1 MIHVTNQR
9 IVVETRT
16 LIATWERGTLVSL
29 SRKSDGKTLLSTS
42 ANAVA
47 PMTLLYSGSESVPL
61 GMEPEDTLLCRRH
74 NDHCA
79 EIRVHGWYGDGVI
92 RLSEDETTGDMIVE
106 PSGYASRP
114 GLRACRWTMA
124 GLDRNF
130 RLVAPFFQ
138 GIRLPLEDAFIHKSL
153 WRWPHQWEAGLAIL
167 EDPNGCLAVHC
178 EDTRYRYKALMV
190 GSEGDPSRLGFDTEA
205 YGPIDTHL
213 AAGGL
218 AWRVNVYEGD
228 WQKPAERY
236 RSWLKNAY
244 ALEHEPR
251 PDWIHDVRLAIS
263 WCPTDTRILAALR
276 ALLPPERVLIHL
288 PNWRTDPY
296 DENYPTYEPSPE
308 GRAFVET
315 ARHAGFRVMPHFNSV
330 DMDPTHPVYA
340 LVRDFQYRSL
350 ESKRVEGWTW
360 VEGNVKPVPESNA
373 TRLKH
378 RNKKTMVKIHPG
390 LSMWRSILAE
400 NVQRAVETLSLEV
413 VFLDVTLCSWNLYN
427 GLVEDTTSTEGMK
440 RLIQE
445 VQQINGGLVVGGEGR
460 NEITALHEGFAQ
472 VHLFRSWHRSTE
484 AFERLVETGLCPLNE
499 FLFGEWCRSF
509 GYSGLSGRTPE
520 EAVRMRA
527 HVRLGAI
534 PTLTIGSAEALTQPN
549 DAIREMLRL
558 ATSS

>member
-1 MIHVTNQR
+1 MIHVNNQR

-16 LIATWERGTLVSL
+16 LIAVWERGTLVSL
-29 SRKSDGKTLLSTS
+29 ARKSDGKTLLSTS
-42 ANAVA
+42 ANAAA
-47 PMTLLYSGSESVPL
+47 PLTLLYSGSESVPL
-61 GMEPEDTLLCRRH
+61 GMEPEDTVLCRRH
-74 NDHCA
+74 NDHRA

-92 RLSEDETTGDMIVE
+92 RLAEDETTGDMIVE

-114 GLRACRWTMA
+114 GLRACRWTMG
-124 GLDRNF
+124 GLDRSF

-153 WRWPHQWEAGLAIL
+153 WRWPHQWEAGLSIL
-167 EDPNGCLAVHC
+167 EERDGCLAVHC
-178 EDTRYRYKALMV
+178 EDTRYRYKALSV
-190 GSEGDPSRLGFDTEA
+190 GSEGDPYRLGFDTEA
-205 YGPIDTHL
+205 YGPIDANL

-236 RSWLKNAY
+236 RSWLKTAY
-244 ALEHEPR
+244 RLEHEPR
-251 PDWIHDVRLAIS
+251 PTWIHDVRLALS
-263 WCPTDTRILAALR
+263 WCPTDTRILGALR
-276 ALLPPERVLIHL
+276 TLLPPERVLIHL

-315 ARHAGFRVMPHFNSV
+315 ARHAGFRIMPHFNSV
-330 DMDPTHPVYA
+330 DMDPTHPVYS

-360 VEGNVKPVPESNA
+360 VNGSVKPVPESNA
-373 TRLKH
+373 DRLKH

-390 LSMWRSILAE
+390 LSTWRSLLAE

-413 VFLDVTLCSWNLYN
+413 VFLDVTLCSWNLFN
-427 GLVEDTTSTEGMK
+427 CLVEDTTSTEGMK
-440 RLIQE
+440 RLVQE
-445 VQQINGGLVVGGEGR
+445 VQQLNGGLVVGGEGR

-549 DAIREMLRL
+549 DAVREMLHL
-558 ATSS
+558 AISS